1 METRK
6 KDRYREKQCPTCGV
20 KHRKKGQFCSKSCS
34 NKGRDEEYKA
44 KMRDRALNTERGQH
58 ATWLLNF
65 DETDEP
71 VPPQAYRDVPELGRG
86 QFVSGGD
93 IWTVVDD

>member
-1 METRK
+1 MPGVYK
-6 KDRYREKQCPTCGV
+6 EKECPTCGV
-20 KHRKKGQFCSKSCS
+20 KHRKKGMFCSKTCS

-44 KMRDRALNTERGQH
+44 KMRDRMLNTDEGQVR
-58 ATWLLNF
+58 AWNLNW

-71 VPPQAYRDVPELGRG
+71 VAPQIFTEKPSLQRG

-93 IWTVVDD
+93 IWTIADD